1 MEWIEEEE
9 GEEEE
14 GRRHRSAEDGSSLGD
29 ESPLLSLSSPCRYVE
44 DTYMV
49 VTTAIQCLDVL
60 PSIIDNDEESLLT
73 IDDQDNEFHERF
85 CSYLEGN

>member
-1 MEWIEEEE
+1 
-9 GEEEE
+9 
-14 GRRHRSAEDGSSLGD
+14 
-29 ESPLLSLSSPCRYVE
+29 
-44 DTYMV
+44 MV

-73 IDDQDNEFHERF
+73 IDDQDNEFHKRF